1 MTASNDTQPGPAGS
15 DAGDRLMACL
25 EVGKLLTSTRELD
38 EILALIVSKL
48 SQLIEAEN
56 WSLMLRDEESGEL
69 TFEVV
74 VGIDADVVRDMR
86 LTRGQG
92 IAGHVAETGEPLF
105 LADVRSD
112 PRFHRDV
119 DAKTGFTTQSIA
131 CVPLRTHG
139 RVLGVIEVI
148 NVRDMAWFESR
159 DLPILTVF
167 ADYAAIAI
175 ENCRY
180 VERIERMSV
189 TDEYTGLH
197 NARHLHVILDGLIEE
212 ADDRG
217 TPIAVAFVDVDDFKA
232 VVDTYGHLSGSQVLK
247 EIGETIGSCL
257 SETDVLVKYGGDEYV
272 IVMPGRSKPEAAE
285 LAREM
290 LEAVRAATYLESEGS
305 PIKVTASF
313 GIGVYPEDAQT
324 KKHLL
329 ILADD
334 SMYRVKESTK
344 NGVGMVRE

>member
-1 MTASNDTQPGPAGS
+1 MASS
-15 DAGDRLMACL
+15 DSAADRLMACL
-25 EVGKLLTSTRELD
+25 EVGKLLTSTRDLD
-38 EILALIVSKL
+38 EILALIMSKL

-56 WSLMLRDEESGEL
+56 WSLMLRDQETGEL
-69 TFEVV
+69 TFEVA
-74 VGIDADVVRDMR
+74 VGIDADAVKDVR
-86 LTRGQG
+86 LARGQG

-105 LADVRSD
+105 LADVQSD

-119 DAKTGFTTQSIA
+119 DAKTGFRTKSIV
-131 CVPLRTHG
+131 CVPLQTHG
-139 RVLGVIEVI
+139 TALGVIEVV
-148 NVRDMAWFESR
+148 NVKDMAWFESR
-159 DLPILTVF
+159 DLPILTVL

-189 TDEYTGLH
+189 TDEYTGLY
-197 NARHLHVILDGLIEE
+197 NARYLHEILDDLIEE
-212 ADDRG
+212 ADGRDAS
-217 TPIAVAFVDVDDFKA
+217 IAVAFVDVDNFKA

-247 EIGETIGSCL
+247 EIGETIGTRL
-257 SETDVLVKYGGDEYV
+257 SETDILIKYGGDEYV
-272 IVMPGRSKPEAAE
+272 IVMPGRTKEEAAD
-285 LAREM
+285 LAREI
-290 LEAVRAATYLESEGS
+290 LEAVRASTYLESEGS

-334 SMYRVKESTK
+334 SMYRVKRSTK
-344 NGVGMVRE
+344 NGVGMA